1 MQFFTN
7 NTSLIIPTK
16 DRSFKVIDLLNF
28 LKKSKIQFFEIIVID
43 SSNKKNSNILKNH
56 SKKLNFKYFHT
67 YPSTSYQRNVGLNKK
82 DSFTRFVMFLD
93 DDVIFS
99 KNAFKEMNKT
109 IVKCLSFKEV
119 GGYGFNQMSKETNKN
134 FFEKIKNSKFINFI
148 GFYSN
153 KPGKVLKSGWHSKI
167 LNVKKNTYV
176 DWVYTTA
183 CIYKTEAIRN
193 LKFDEN
199 FGQYSYLE
207 DLDFSLNLKKLKKKI
222 VISYL
227 AKFTHPHNIDRSSL
241 IFGITEIINRFRI
254 VKKHELN
261 LCFFFIV
268 SLLRFIISLINS
280 LFFNLQYFLRA
291 IGNIVGFFK
300 IITSLF
306 KTSKI
311 K

>member
-1 MQFFTN
+1 MQFFTK

-16 DRSFKVIDLLNF
+16 DRALKVIDLLIF
-28 LKKSKIQFFEIIVID
+28 LKTSKIQFFEILVID
-43 SSNKKNSNILKNH
+43 SSNKKNSNILKNL
-56 SKKLNFKYFHT
+56 SKKLKFKYFHT
-67 YPSTSYQRNVGLNKK
+67 HSSTSYQRNVGLNKK
-82 DSFTRFVMFLD
+82 YPSTRFVMFLD
-93 DDVIFS
+93 DDVIFY

-109 IVKCLSFKEV
+109 IVKYLLIKEI
-119 GGYGFNQMSKETNKN
+119 GGFGFNQMQKQTNKN

-153 KPGKVLKSGWHSKI
+153 KPGNVLKSGWHSKI

-183 CIYKTEAIRN
+183 CVYKTEAIRN

-227 AKFTHPHNIDRSSL
+227 AKFTHPNNIDRSSL
-241 IFGITEIINRFRI
+241 IFGITEVINRFRI
-254 VKKHELN
+254 VKKHKLN
-261 LCFFFIV
+261 LYFFFIV
-268 SLLRFIISLINS
+268 FLFRFIISLINS
-280 LFFNLQYFLRA
+280 LF
-291 IGNIVGFFK
+291 
-300 IITSLF
+300 TSLF
-306 KTSKI
+306 KNNKF

>member
-1 MQFFTN
+1 MQFFTK

-28 LKKSKIQFFEIIVID
+28 LKTSKIQFFEIIVID

-82 DSFTRFVMFLD
+82 DSSTRFVMFLD
-93 DDVIFS
+93 DDVIFY
-99 KNAFKEMNKT
+99 KNAFIEMNKT
-109 IVKCLSFKEV
+109 IVKYLSFKEV

-167 LNVKKNTYV
+167 LNAKKNTYV

-261 LCFFFIV
+261 LYFFFIV
-268 SLLRFIISLINS
+268 SLLRFIISLTNS

-306 KTSKI
+306 KTIKI